1 MLLVQ
6 VLLLLVVVRTIRVA
20 IAGSEGLVWFS
31 SRLSFGVEDEEEQQQ
46 CAENNDGGKSFV
58 LWRLQVRLVALVE
71 VPSGKGGGVK
81 VVGSVQVVKRQMVN

>member
-1 MLLVQ
+1 M
-6 VLLLLVVVRTIRVA
+6 
-20 IAGSEGLVWFS
+20 WFS

-71 VPSGKGGGVK
+71 AGGEGGGVK